1 MQRAKILRWMWFRVS
16 SWINERC
23 NMIELH
29 KGDKIK
35 FGNKI
40 EKFGR
45 YATISEVDYT
55 GSFRTKEYGTVW
67 FDNKCAVCKV
77 GD

>member
-1 MQRAKILRWMWFRVS
+1 
-16 SWINERC
+16 
-23 NMIELH
+23 MIELH

-45 YATISEVDYT
+45 YATISEANYI

-67 FDNKCAVCKV
+67 FDNKCAACKV

>member
-1 MQRAKILRWMWFRVS
+1 
-16 SWINERC
+16 
-23 NMIELH
+23 MIELH

-35 FGNKI
+35 FRNKI

-45 YATISEVDYT
+45 YATISEIDYT

-67 FDNKCAVCKV
+67 FNNKCAICKV
-77 GD
+77 GN